1 MHCGVREGDWCVVGT
16 NVSNCSNDYLIL
28 NSSPL
33 GDAGLTALLPA
44 LCGLPKLV
52 YLDLICTDMGD
63 EGLASLVAQPT
74 ARALKSLEVLY
85 LFDNQITDA
94 GCATLASALRGG
106 ALPALK
112 VLDLDEN
119 PASKQAQATVQAAL
133 SARSGRAVIAGRHC
147 VVKGVPASRLCFS
160 FATKTWFRRLTQ
172 IQIQID
178 TDM

>member
-1 MHCGVREGDWCVVGT
+1 MLKY
-16 NVSNCSNDYLIL
+16 YLIL

-74 ARALKSLEVLY
+74 ARALKSLKELALSGTNIGDEGVASLVAQPTAGALKSLEVLY
-85 LFDNQITDA
+85 LFDNEITDA

-106 ALPALK
+106 ALPALTR
-112 VLDLDEN
+112 LELNGN
-119 PASKQAQATVQAAL
+119 PEAGQQARNYVRAAL
-133 SARSGRAVIAGRHC
+133 SAR
-147 VVKGVPASRLCFS
+147 
-160 FATKTWFRRLTQ
+160 Q
-172 IQIQID
+172 
-178 TDM
+178 

>member
-1 MHCGVREGDWCVVGT
+1 MHCGVREGDWCVVGN

-74 ARALKSLEVLY
+74 ARALKSLKELQ
-85 LFDNQITDA
+85 LNSNQRTRSPTPA
-94 GCATLASALRGG
+94 APRSPPPCA
-106 ALPALK
+106 
-112 VLDLDEN
+112 
-119 PASKQAQATVQAAL
+119 
-133 SARSGRAVIAGRHC
+133 AGRC
-147 VVKGVPASRLCFS
+147 
-160 FATKTWFRRLTQ
+160 RR
-172 IQIQID
+172 
-178 TDM
+178 